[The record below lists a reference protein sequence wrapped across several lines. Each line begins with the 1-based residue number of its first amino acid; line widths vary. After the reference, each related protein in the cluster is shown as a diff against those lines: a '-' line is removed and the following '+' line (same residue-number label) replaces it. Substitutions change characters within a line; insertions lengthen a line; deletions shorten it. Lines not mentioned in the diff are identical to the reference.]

1 MTQSLIFPSVAKP
14 ANVKLCFT
22 TRIGGASQGV
32 YKGFNL
38 AAHVNDDPM
47 AVKKNREQLKE
58 SIGVDVSWL
67 NQVHGN
73 RLVYRS
79 SGDKAEYRA
88 DGAFSREANVVCA
101 VLTADCLP
109 VLLWNAKGTQVAA
122 VHAGWRGLAAG
133 IISQALEKF
142 DANDEVHAYLG
153 PAIGPNK
160 FEVGQ
165 DVLMEFLVAQKQRKF
180 VEPVREA
187 FRAIGNNKYLAD
199 LYKLARFELHG
210 AGVKFI
216 EGGEYCTYTQDHR
229 FFSYRRHGQCGRMAS
244 LIWLSK

>member
-1 MTQSLIFPSVAKP
+1 MNQSIVFPSVAKP
-14 ANVKLCFT
+14 SNVKLCFT
-22 TRIGGASQGV
+22 TRLGGFSQGA

-38 AAHVNDDPM
+38 AAHVKDDVE
-47 AVKKNREQLKE
+47 AVNKNRAFLKE
-58 SIGVDVSWL
+58 SLGLDVSWL

-79 SGDKAEYRA
+79 SGDSAAYRA
-88 DGAFSREANVVCA
+88 DGAFSRESNVVCA

-133 IISQALEKF
+133 VITQALDKF
-142 DANDEVHAYLG
+142 DSNDEVHAYLG

-187 FRAIGNNKYLAD
+187 FKPIGNNKYLAD

-210 AGVKFI
+210 AGVRFVD
-216 EGGEYCTYTQDHR
+216 GGEYCTFTQEQR
-229 FFSYRRHGQCGRMAS
+229 FFSYRRSGECGRMAS